1 MMRHSKWLYC
11 PICKSK
17 TRTKIRNDTVIKNF
31 PLYCPKC
38 KRESLVNVTKFKVEV
53 IKMNET

>member
-1 MMRHSKWLYC
+1 MRHSKWLYC